1 MTLLAAVPA
10 IAQENAPIQPNNWVP
25 VSDSILFGLGRLEN
39 GDRFIEKDSLEY
51 YYDVW
56 PFSAQVGNQI
66 DIIVESED
74 FDSMVALF
82 SLTEDGTVF
91 EAVNNNINSETTDSL
106 ISVDVM
112 RDSEF
117 IVVVVPVEAEEQ
129 GSYTV
134 ALRSTSLLGSEQ
146 QQEELNQVLDEAV
159 ELNEVLLEIH
169 KYPLF

>member
-1 MTLLAAVPA
+1 
-10 IAQENAPIQPNNWVP
+10 
-25 VSDSILFGLGRLEN
+25 
-39 GDRFIEKDSLEY
+39 
-51 YYDVW
+51 
-56 PFSAQVGNQI
+56 
-66 DIIVESED
+66 
-74 FDSMVALF
+74 MVALF